1 MIGNWSV
8 VISFS
13 LLTPGLSQLQIFT
26 LLYLPMFRSLP
37 LAKVLLYVL
46 LTTYAV
52 ITLIPF
58 LWALSAS
65 FKPLSEIVSGTPNF
79 LPQNFTLD
87 NYRQIFLQEPLF
99 VRWLFNSV
107 VIAVSVTLLNLL
119 FNSMAG
125 YALARLS
132 FVGKNFWFFLIL
144 AVLAVPAQITLIPT
158 FLILKAIGWLNSYQG
173 MIVPSMVNA
182 TFIFM
187 MRQFFINFPQELEEA
202 AQLDGLNTI
211 GIFRYIILPL
221 AKPALAAQAIF
232 VFMGSWNN
240 FLLPVVILFEPEMFT
255 LPLGLNTFKGQYIS
269 YWNYIMAA
277 SMVFTLPALSIY
289 AFFNRYFI
297 QSATFTGGKG

>member
-1 MIGNWSV
+1 MTNTS
-8 VISFS
+8 
-13 LLTPGLSQLQIFT
+13 GLSWLK
-26 LLYLPMFRSLP
+26 
-37 LAKVLLYVL
+37 ALLYVL
-46 LTTYAV
+46 LTLYAI

-65 FKPLSEIVSGTPNF
+65 FKPLTEIVSGEPNF
-79 LPQNFTLD
+79 LPKNFTLD
-87 NYRQIFLQEPLF
+87 NYKQIFLQEPLF
-99 VRWLFNSV
+99 WRWLFNSV
-107 VIAVSVTLLNLL
+107 AIAVSVTLLNLL
-119 FNSMAG
+119 LNSMAG
-125 YALARLS
+125 YALARLR
-132 FVGKNFWFFLIL
+132 FVGKRFWFFLIL

-187 MRQFFINFPQELEEA
+187 MRQFFVNFPKELEEA
-202 AQLDGLNTI
+202 AQLDGLNTF
-211 GIFRYIILPL
+211 GIFRHIVLPL
-221 AKPALAAQAIF
+221 AKPALAAQAVF

-240 FLLPVVILFEPEMFT
+240 FLLPIVILFDPEMFT

-277 SMVFTLPALSIY
+277 SMVFTLPALGIY

-297 QSATFTGGKG
+297 QSVTFTGGKG

>member
-1 MIGNWSV
+1 MTNTS
-8 VISFS
+8 
-13 LLTPGLSQLQIFT
+13 GLSWLK
-26 LLYLPMFRSLP
+26 
-37 LAKVLLYVL
+37 ALLYVL
-46 LTTYAV
+46 LTLYAI

-65 FKPLSEIVSGTPNF
+65 FKPLSEIVSGEPNF
-79 LPQNFTLD
+79 LPKNFTLD

-99 VRWLFNSV
+99 WRWLFNSV
-107 VIAVSVTLLNLL
+107 AIAISVTLLNLL
-119 FNSMAG
+119 LNSMAG
-125 YALARLS
+125 YALARLR
-132 FVGKNFWFFLIL
+132 FVGKRFWFFLIL

-173 MIVPSMVNA
+173 MIAPSMVNA

-187 MRQFFINFPQELEEA
+187 MRQFFVNFPKELEEA
-202 AQLDGLNTI
+202 AQLDGLNTF
-211 GIFRYIILPL
+211 GIFRHIVLPL
-221 AKPALAAQAIF
+221 AKPALAAQAVF

-240 FLLPVVILFEPEMFT
+240 FLLPIVILFDPEMFT

-277 SMVFTLPALSIY
+277 SMVFTLPALGIY

-297 QSATFTGGKG
+297 QSVTFTGGKG

>member
-1 MIGNWSV
+1 MTNS
-8 VISFS
+8 S
-13 LLTPGLSQLQIFT
+13 GLSWLK
-26 LLYLPMFRSLP
+26 
-37 LAKVLLYVL
+37 ALLYVL
-46 LTTYAV
+46 LTLYAI

-65 FKPLSEIVSGTPNF
+65 FKPLTEIVGGEPNF
-79 LPQNFTLD
+79 LPKNFTLD
-87 NYRQIFLQEPLF
+87 NYKQIFLQEPLF
-99 VRWLFNSV
+99 WRWLFNSV
-107 VIAVSVTLLNLL
+107 AIAISVTLLNLL
-119 FNSMAG
+119 LNSMAG
-125 YALARLS
+125 YALARLR
-132 FVGKNFWFFLIL
+132 FVGKRFWFFLIL

-187 MRQFFINFPQELEEA
+187 MRQFFVNFPKELEEA
-202 AQLDGLNTI
+202 AQLDGLNTF
-211 GIFRYIILPL
+211 GIFRHIVLPL
-221 AKPALAAQAIF
+221 AKPALAAQAVF

-240 FLLPVVILFEPEMFT
+240 FLLPIVILFDPEMFT

-277 SMVFTLPALSIY
+277 SMVFTLPALGIY

-297 QSATFTGGKG
+297 QSVTFTGGKG

>member
-1 MIGNWSV
+1 MARFFPTW
-8 VISFS
+8 
-13 LLTPGLSQLQIFT
+13 
-26 LLYLPMFRSLP
+26 
-37 LAKVLLYVL
+37 KVLLYIL
-46 LTTYAV
+46 LTLYAV
-52 ITLIPF
+52 ITIIPF

-65 FKPLSEIVSGTPNF
+65 FKPLSEIVSGEANF
-79 LPQNFTLD
+79 LPKNFTLD

-99 VRWLFNSV
+99 LRWLFNSLI
-107 VIAVSVTLLNLL
+107 IAFSVTILNLV

-125 YALARLS
+125 YALARLRFS
-132 FVGKNFWFFLIL
+132 GRRFWFFLIL
-144 AVLAVPAQITLIPT
+144 AVLAIPAQITLIPT

-187 MRQFFINFPQELEEA
+187 MRQFFVNFPKELEEA
-202 AQLDGLNTI
+202 AQLDGLTPF
-211 GIFRYIILPL
+211 GIFRRIVLPL
-221 AKPALAAQAIF
+221 AKPALAAQAVF

-240 FLLPVVILFEPEMFT
+240 FLLPVVILFDPEMFT

-277 SMVFTLPALSIY
+277 SMVFTLPALTIY

-297 QSATFTGGKG
+297 ESVTFTGGKG

>member
-1 MIGNWSV
+1 MTR
-8 VISFS
+8 IS
-13 LLTPGLSQLQIFT
+13 GLSW
-26 LLYLPMFRSLP
+26 P
-37 LAKVLLYVL
+37 KVLLYIL
-46 LTTYAV
+46 LTLYAL

-65 FKPLSEIVSGTPNF
+65 FKPLTEIVGGEPNF
-79 LPQNFTLD
+79 FPKNFTLD

-99 VRWLFNSV
+99 WRWLFNSV
-107 VIAVSVTLLNLL
+107 AIAVSVTVLNLL
-119 FNSMAG
+119 LNSMAG
-125 YALARLS
+125 YALARLR
-132 FVGKNFWFFLIL
+132 FAGKRFWFFLIL
-144 AVLAVPAQITLIPT
+144 TVLAVPAQITLIPT
-158 FLILKAIGWLNSYQG
+158 FLILKAMGWLNSYQG

-187 MRQFFINFPQELEEA
+187 MRQFFVNFPKELEEA
-202 AQLDGLNTI
+202 GQLDGLNTF
-211 GIFRYIILPL
+211 GIFRHIVLPL
-221 AKPALAAQAIF
+221 AKPALAAQAVF

-240 FLLPVVILFEPEMFT
+240 FLLPIVILFDPEMFT

-297 QSATFTGGKG
+297 QSVTFTGGKG

>member
-1 MIGNWSV
+1 MGSEK
-8 VISFS
+8 ISIWKILLYA
-13 LLTPGLSQLQIFT
+13 LLTG
-26 LLYLPMFRSLP
+26 
-37 LAKVLLYVL
+37 
-46 LTTYAV
+46 YAV

-65 FKPLSEIVSGTPNF
+65 FKTLAEISSGEANLFPK
-79 LPQNFTLD
+79 NFTLD
-87 NYRQIFLQEPLF
+87 NYRQIFFQEPLF
-99 VRWLFNSV
+99 FRWLFNSIF
-107 VIAVSVTLLNLL
+107 IAVSVTALNLL
-119 FNSMAG
+119 FNTMAG
-125 YALARLS
+125 YALARLH
-132 FVGKNFWFFLIL
+132 FRGKHYWFLLIL

-187 MRQFFINFPQELEEA
+187 MRQFFVNFPPELEEA
-202 AQLDGLNTI
+202 GALDGLTQF
-211 GIFRYIILPL
+211 GIFRRIVLPL
-221 AKPALAAQAIF
+221 AKPALAAQTIF

-240 FLLPVVILFEPEMFT
+240 FLLPVVILFNPEMFT

-277 SMVFTLPALSIY
+277 SMVFTLPALCIY

-297 QSATFTGGKG
+297 EGVTFTGGKG